1 MNGQQ
6 QRGAADYRVLVVDD
20 DFYVAKLHA
29 KDVDATPGFTA
40 LEPELDSRRVLA
52 RVQSDRPDLVL
63 LDVHLPHISGLELLP
78 HLDADVM
85 HLTASTEAETVRE
98 GLRKGALA
106 YLVKPFDTQ
115 QLVSKLRSYARYR
128 RILETGSH
136 LDQAAIDR
144 AQRVM
149 FTGDESVASTP
160 APTEQSIMEAVPA
173 PPSDVTVVEVAE
185 AVGVSR
191 ATAQRYLS
199 QLAREGRLKLELSYG
214 HRGRPEHRYTRA

>member
-85 HLTASTEAETVRE
+85 LLTASTEAETVRE
-98 GLRKGALA
+98 GLRKGAL
-106 YLVKPFDTQ
+106 